1 MWRHEHVNRIDDEII
16 AQIRKSR
23 FMVADFTSQNP
34 GAYFEAGLMQ
44 GLGRPVFWMCNDA
57 EREKLHFDTRQYNH
71 ILYTDLGDARVRL
84 HNRIIAVVGEGKG
97 PEIP

>member
-1 MWRHEHVNRIDDEII
+1 
-16 AQIRKSR
+16 
-23 FMVADFTSQNP
+23 MVADFTSQNP

-44 GLGRPVFWMCNDA
+44 GLGRPVFWMCNEA

-71 ILYTDLGDARVRL
+71 ILYTDLRDAQVRL

-97 PEIP
+97 AEIA